1 MSLVN
6 SCGCSPVSPC
16 RGERRVQPPSE
27 VGVLRAGA
35 EHEAQGEVGDDG
47 QGQRVE
53 GRQGD
58 LKEHKTDR
66 VDKSLLD
73 IQGTSRRLFPGC
85 VKLGEKVALCLPTAG
100 RRTQFFHPI
109 FTQPGKHSLEVP
121 CTSIISG

>member
-1 MSLVN
+1 MVEQPKFKSTGGFYHSSVSPCMLYMKYLPSFSRCN
-6 SCGCSPVSPC
+6 RSPVSPC

-58 LKEHKTDR
+58 LKE
-66 VDKSLLD
+66 
-73 IQGTSRRLFPGC
+73 Q
-85 VKLGEKVALCLPTAG
+85 KLTG
-100 RRTQFFHPI
+100 
-109 FTQPGKHSLEVP
+109 
-121 CTSIISG
+121 